1 MKRHRIVL
9 PCVLGVGLLGCQ
21 TVPPMSLPYVQRDLT
36 VPWSE
41 HTYWSVPASPMPD
54 PAMPTAPGAQRT
66 DLAPGSSADL
76 ACSGEGC

>member
-21 TVPPMSLPYVQRDLT
+21 TVPPTSLPYVQRDLT

-66 DLAPGSSADL
+66 VKTPSRSPALT
-76 ACSGEGC
+76 CTGEGC

>member
-1 MKRHRIVL
+1 MKHHRIAL
-9 PCVLGVGLLGCQ
+9 LCVPVMSLLGCQ
-21 TVPPMSLPYVQRDLT
+21 TVPPTSRPYVQRDLT

-41 HTYWSVPASPMPD
+41 HRYWSVPASPTPD
-54 PAMPTAPGAQRT
+54 PAMPTVPGAQRT